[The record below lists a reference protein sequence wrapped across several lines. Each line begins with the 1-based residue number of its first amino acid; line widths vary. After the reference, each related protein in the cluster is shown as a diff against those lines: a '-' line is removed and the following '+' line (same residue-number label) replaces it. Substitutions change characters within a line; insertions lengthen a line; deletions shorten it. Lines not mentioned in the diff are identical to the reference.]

1 MDKPLAVWGLLLLIG
16 FLATH
21 YLVFSYDYTYIPAVW
36 VVLAVVGVACSRGC
50 FCCKK
55 KGRLGRKCSCCCSGA
70 MAVAAAEGVILTAA
84 IVMQLV
90 AISPFYILS
99 VWLLVIGAAAVADG
113 MNGSPLKTQLGLFWL
128 FSAVFFPFV
137 TNYQGSSLLI
147 GALVM
152 GVPLMLAGIVKKE

>member
-21 YLVFSYDYTYIPAVW
+21 YLVFSYGYLYVPAVW
-36 VVLAVVGVACSRGC
+36 VVLAVVGVAAGRGC
-50 FCCKK
+50 CCRK
-55 KGRLGRKCSCCCSGA
+55 KGRLGAKRPCCCSGT
-70 MAVAAAEGVILTAA
+70 MAVAAAEGVIVTAA
-84 IVMQLV
+84 ILIGLV
-90 AISPFYILS
+90 AISPFYIIS

-113 MNGSPLKTQLGLFWL
+113 LKGSPLKTQLGLFWL

-137 TNYQGSSLLI
+137 SNYQGSSLIL

-152 GVPLMLAGIVKKE
+152 GVPLMLAGIVKKD